1 MLLDVTE
8 EKIYAYPYKE
18 FNKELNVGGRTSL
31 TKQYDE
37 ALRGDQLVIF
47 IRDRQNKK
55 LISYSLGRP
64 SVQQSYR
71 IERIETGCHECIPQC
86 RRRHATALS
95 DTPTWWGAE
104 VYRPKGSNDHHGIGT
119 DAKRRDRGRP
129 HDRAEVDP
137 E

>member
-1 MLLDVTE
+1 MVILMASHWVPARPKDQYLGTIEKHCVRIFEIYLLYEDKKPVMLLDVMD

-47 IRDRQNKK
+47 IRDRQNKT

-64 SVQQSYR
+64 SVEQSYR
-71 IERIETGCHECIPQC
+71 FESKHELKELKPA
-86 RRRHATALS
+86 ATNVS
-95 DTPTWWGAE
+95 HNVVG
-104 VYRPKGSNDHHGIGT
+104 GT
-119 DAKRRDRGRP
+119 
-129 HDRAEVDP
+129 
-137 E
+137 